1 MNKIFSKKAPSPK
14 TPRKSP
20 LRMVSRNLKRAEIV
34 DFLQRGFPQYTWS
47 LRALDRKMKNFDIKC
62 VEYGINVA
70 EDRDPFSAQR
80 DAPAQL
86 LGCRAMHKESGS
98 GLNLNYEN

>member
-1 MNKIFSKKAPSPK
+1 
-14 TPRKSP
+14 
-20 LRMVSRNLKRAEIV
+20 
-34 DFLQRGFPQYTWS
+34 
-47 LRALDRKMKNFDIKC
+47 MKNFDIKC

-70 EDRDPFSAQR
+70 EDRDPFCAQR